1 MGITK
6 NHIHTQDQINI
17 ARLFKAL
24 GHPARIAIIENL
36 LMHDNLN
43 CNDLRSYIQLAQ
55 STISAHIKELHD
67 VGILAVRVIA
77 NNAYYVIHK
86 STLEQAADYFQK
98 VFKKID
104 EANRPHSPIV
114 YIETAPRIAS
124 CNFLSP

>member
-6 NHIHTQDQINI
+6 NHIHTQDQINL

-55 STISAHIKELHD
+55 ATISAHIKELHD
-67 VGILAVRVIA
+67 VGILDVKVVGS
-77 NNAYYVIHK
+77 NAYYGIYK
-86 STLEQAADYFQK
+86 KTLEQVTDYLNK
-98 VFKKID
+98 VFHKID
-104 EANRPHSPIV
+104 TKVRDTLCIYFKPGTTIVLGDFISP
-114 YIETAPRIAS
+114 
-124 CNFLSP
+124 